1 MALAAACSM
10 PRYYLDTNICIY
22 AWHRQHAAVLARMRA
37 VDHTSML
44 IPALVAAELASG
56 AMRSAHAE
64 RNRALMEEALS
75 LFAIAPWGGDAIWH
89 YGEQSARLRKAGTPI
104 GAIDLMIGCQALAD
118 PEGVLVT
125 HNVREFE
132 RIEGLRIEDWMEA
145 AE

>member
-1 MALAAACSM
+1 M

-22 AWHRQHAAVLARMRA
+22 AWHRQHAPVLARMRT
-37 VDHTSML
+37 VDHTRMV

-56 AMRSAHAE
+56 AMRSTHPD
-64 RNRALMEEALS
+64 RNRVLMEEALS
-75 LFAIAPWGGDAIWH
+75 LFSIEPWGGEAIWL

-118 PEGVLVT
+118 PDGILVT

-132 RIEGLRIEDWMEA
+132 RIDGLHIEDWMEEA
-145 AE
+145 P

>member
-1 MALAAACSM
+1 M

-22 AWHRQHAAVLARMRA
+22 AWHRQHAPVLARMRT
-37 VDHTSML
+37 VDHTRMV

-56 AMRSAHAE
+56 AMRSTHPD
-64 RNRALMEEALS
+64 RNRVLMEEALS
-75 LFAIAPWGGDAIWH
+75 LFSIEPWGGEAIWL

-118 PEGVLVT
+118 PDGILVT

-132 RIEGLRIEDWMEA
+132 RIAGLHIEDWMEEA
-145 AE
+145 P